1 MTKQAWFQSYQRFT
15 KAVFVERKCRTIK
28 NRRGAAAVEFA
39 IAGSLALL
47 IIGGLMFLQSV
58 VFHFHN
64 VSALAREGA
73 RWAAVHGPEYE
84 AIIDRPV
91 TSNDILQ
98 NAILPRAERLN
109 RDKLTCEAVW
119 DDSKTSVNVT
129 VSYSLIKVGSIAPI
143 TVTCTSHMLISF

>member
-1 MTKQAWFQSYQRFT
+1 VKG
-15 KAVFVERKCRTIK
+15 KCCSIK

-64 VSALAREGA
+64 VAALAREGA

-84 AIIDRPV
+84 DINNRSV

-109 RDKLTCEAVW
+109 RDKLTCQAVW
-119 DDSKTSVNVT
+119 DESKTSVNVT
-129 VSYSLIKVGSIAPI
+129 VTYSLIKVGYIAPI

>member
-1 MTKQAWFQSYQRFT
+1 MMNKRAVRFSKIVAGT
-15 KAVFVERKCRTIK
+15 RPTSGNLRVHKK
-28 NRRGAAAVEFA
+28 RRGAAAVEFA
-39 IAGSLALL
+39 VAGSLALL

-64 VSALAREGA
+64 IAALAREGA

-84 AIIDRPV
+84 SIYDRTV
-91 TSNDILQ
+91 TSNDILED
-98 NAILPRAERLN
+98 AILPRAQRLN

-119 DDSKTSVNVT
+119 DESKTSVNVT

-143 TVTCTSHMLISF
+143 TVTSTSHMLISF